1 MKTTK
6 LEITNIKG
14 LKLQAYLEVPANQK
28 PSHFAIFAHCFSC
41 NSNFKAVKNISRSL
55 TNHGFGVVRFD
66 FTGLG
71 KSEGAFA
78 ESHFSAN
85 IDDLIDVN
93 NYVEKHYKAPSLL
106 IGHSLG
112 GAAAIVAA
120 SKLENIKAVSTI
132 GAPASIKHVTH
143 LFSHAIEAV
152 ATKGEVEV
160 HIGGRPFKIN
170 QDFVADFS
178 KTDLSKII
186 KKLRKPLLVMH
197 SPIDKIVGIEN
208 AHEIY
213 HNAQH
218 PKSFVS
224 LDDADH
230 LITNTEDSLYI
241 GNMIGTWVQRY
252 FKAKKNRMISA
263 NGEQLVAHLN
273 VLEDNF
279 TTSIQT
285 EKHSFIADEPANIGG
300 DDFGPSPY
308 DFLSAGLAACT
319 AMTLKLYAA
328 RKKWDLQEVFVYLT
342 YSKKHSDDLE
352 MDTDKPSRFDHLNK
366 KLKFIGD
373 LDEQQVQRLK
383 EIAAKCPV
391 HKSLQSNIIIE
402 TEIIPNEIP
411 IL

>member
-6 LEITNIKG
+6 LEIINKKG

-28 PSHFAIFAHCFSC
+28 PNHFAIFAHCFSC

-71 KSEGAFA
+71 KSEGEFA

-85 IDDLIDVN
+85 VEDLIDVN
-93 NYVEKHYKAPSLL
+93 NYLERHYKAPSVL

-132 GAPASIKHVTH
+132 GAPASVEHVIH

-152 ATKGEVEV
+152 AAKGEVEV

-178 KTDLSKII
+178 KTDLLEII

-197 SPIDKIVGIEN
+197 SPIDKIVGIKN
-208 AHEIY
+208 AQEIY
-213 HNAQH
+213 QNAQH
-218 PKSFVS
+218 PKSFIS
-224 LDDADH
+224 LDNADH
-230 LITNTEDSLYI
+230 LVTKTEDSLYI
-241 GNMIGTWVQRY
+241 GNMIGSWVQRY
-252 FKAKKNRMISA
+252 FKTEENSMIA
-263 NGEQLVAHLN
+263 TEGEQLVAHLN

-285 EKHSFIADEPANIGG
+285 EKHSFIADEPTSAGG
-300 DDFGPSPY
+300 NDFGPSPY
-308 DFLSAGLAACT
+308 DFLSAGLASCT
-319 AMTLKLYAA
+319 LMTLKLYAA

-352 MDTDKPSRFDHLNK
+352 MDADTPSRFDHLNK

-373 LDEQQVQRLK
+373 LDEKQVQRLK

-391 HKSLQSNIIIE
+391 HKTLQSNVIID
-402 TEIIPNEIP
+402 TEIIAH
-411 IL
+411 